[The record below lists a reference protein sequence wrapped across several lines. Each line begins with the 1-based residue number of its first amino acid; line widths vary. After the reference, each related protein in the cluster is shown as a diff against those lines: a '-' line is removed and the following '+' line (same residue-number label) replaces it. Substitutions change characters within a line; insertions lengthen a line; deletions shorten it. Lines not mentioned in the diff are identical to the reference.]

1 MSTAPVREREG
12 AAFRAAVDSIAHAR
26 GGVRLA
32 DAPDGAFERGPT
44 SGASP
49 RTPSA
54 PLPWWRGLWR
64 VARYA
69 AVGMGLLTALPLATI
84 GVNRLGF
91 LLESSRF
98 GDRVLQVEALRALRV
113 PTNEAVMPEAA
124 GDAFARL
131 FPMDARDGFV
141 PRRVIPKNER
151 PAQLLAAIV
160 APANTNGDGAPWWG
174 PKHEQIIGRAAAGL
188 STQERDVLRR
198 IADAPLWPSVDLV
211 ASAPSVDVVGGSFR
225 TPFADGVQ
233 AHAMPI
239 TNHHDARTV
248 LNASISRAA
257 YFVSLREYGQAEL
270 ALRRALSIGFVLID
284 DGASPF
290 DAIMG
295 RMVVGA
301 AHKGLQELAQIPQA
315 KGRLMPLP
323 ALPDN
328 APRGP
333 RETRFADA
341 SFAAVRETQLR
352 DIADASLPRTLRLA
366 SLEDLQWSTCG
377 SLTEAV
383 LGPSAEVLA
392 ANTAAVASLARTPAE
407 REYVRLITRPKTFEA
422 SRFHGSPLKQT
433 AMGAAQ
439 IVSAVTGNPH
449 FAACTRA
456 ALDMR

>member
-1 MSTAPVREREG
+1 MNTAPLREREVS
-12 AAFRAAVDSIAHAR
+12 AFRAAADTIARA
-26 GGVRLA
+26 GSGVRLA
-32 DAPDGAFERGPT
+32 DAPDGALERGPT
-44 SGASP
+44 SGALP
-49 RTPSA
+49 RTPVA

-69 AVGMGLLTALPLATI
+69 AIGMGLLTALPLATI

-98 GDRVLQVEALRALRV
+98 GERVLQVEALRALRV
-113 PTNEAVMPEAA
+113 PTNSAVTPAAA

-131 FPMDARDGFV
+131 FPVDARDGYV

-151 PAQLLAAIV
+151 PAQRLAAIV
-160 APANTNGDGAPWWG
+160 SPANTNGDGAPWWG

-198 IADAPLWPSVDLV
+198 IADAPLWPIVDLV

-233 AHAMPI
+233 AYAMPI
-239 TNHHDARTV
+239 VSHHDARTV
-248 LNASISRAA
+248 LYASISRAA
-257 YFVSLREYGQAEL
+257 HFVSLREYAQAEL

-284 DGASPF
+284 NGASPF
-290 DAIMG
+290 DAMMG
-295 RMVVGA
+295 RMVVGGA
-301 AHKGLQELAQIPQA
+301 YKGLQELAQIPQA

-333 RETRFADA
+333 RETRFAGA
-341 SFAAVRETQLR
+341 SFDALRETQLR
-352 DIADASLPRTLRLA
+352 NVADASLPRTLRLA

-392 ANTAAVASLARTPAE
+392 ANTTAVASLGRTPAE
-407 REYVRLITRPKTFEA
+407 REHVRLITRPRTFEA
-422 SRFHGSPLKQT
+422 SRLHGSPLAQ
-433 AMGAAQ
+433 AAAGAAQ

-449 FAACTRA
+449 FAACTRV

>member
-1 MSTAPVREREG
+1 MNTAPVIAPEASAQG
-12 AAFRAAVDSIAHAR
+12 ATSAAGAWAR
-26 GGVRLA
+26 MGLR
-32 DAPDGAFERGPT
+32 APDTAGQTADT
-44 SGASP
+44 ASSSSP
-49 RTPSA
+49 GLSAPSA
-54 PLPWWRGLWR
+54 GSPWWRGAWR
-64 VARYA
+64 TVRYA
-69 AVGMGLLTALPLATI
+69 AVGMVLLTGLPLAMLA
-84 GVNRLGF
+84 VKKRVF
-91 LLESSRF
+91 LVETSFVRE
-98 GDRVLQVEALRALRV
+98 RVQQVEPLRALRV
-113 PTNEAVMPEAA
+113 PTNASVTPQAA
-124 GDAFARL
+124 GAAFAQL
-131 FPMDARDGFV
+131 FPVDARGGFV
-141 PRRVIPKNER
+141 PRRAIPKSER

-160 APANTNGDGAPWWG
+160 APANSNGNDAPWWG
-174 PKHEQIIGRAAAGL
+174 PKHEQIIARAAAGL
-188 STQERDVLRR
+188 SAQEREVLRR
-198 IADAPLWPSVDLV
+198 IAEAPLWKTVDVV
-211 ASAPSVDVVGGSFR
+211 AAAPSVDIVGSRFE
-225 TPFADGVQ
+225 TPFAPGVH
-233 AHAMPI
+233 AYAMPI
-239 TNHHDARTV
+239 GNHLDNKTI
-248 LNASISRAA
+248 LYASLSRAA
-257 YFVSLREYGQAEL
+257 YFVSLREYRQAEL

-392 ANTAAVASLARTPAE
+392 ANTAAVASLARTTPE

-422 SRFHGSPLKQT
+422 SPFHGSLLAQ
-433 AMGAAQ
+433 AAAGAAQ